1 MADYSQ
7 YFPQSGSAGTDYSG
21 YFPPSNQP
29 APKVPGAV
37 DLGPGGMKKAL
48 GEVAAEAGPMGA
60 ALAGVGTRVNDA
72 AMRLKQIFGNELSGT
87 EIADIKA
94 GRQLR
99 DVSTPAMLGSMG
111 GEIAMTYPIA
121 PKTIAGNVATGG
133 AMGGILNPVLPG
145 ESTMGNV
152 VTGGVAQGAGA
163 TAMKGLGMLAQPIR
177 QSAPVR
183 ALVDEGIIPTIGQAA
198 RATKSFGGKLLGNI
212 EDAATSIPGL
222 GGLITGARSRA
233 GQELQEAA
241 IARATPA
248 GTQALKGVGR
258 EVIEETSN
266 AVSDAYGV
274 ALDRIG
280 TVKLDTQFL
289 NSAPQI
295 VQRAVALNPQQ
306 KADVANVVEQVISS
320 RVNPG
325 GGAVDARIAKTIDS
339 DLGSYVREYSRS
351 SQASERQAANVI
363 REIQTQWR
371 ELITRNAP
379 DAETANLLKDANR
392 AFANLLRVEK
402 AATKGTSSGG
412 EFTAAQLNQAVR
424 ELTPNKRTFAKGGA
438 LMQDLSDPAA
448 QVLTG
453 RLGES
458 GTVPRG
464 MIALGMLGGGG
475 AYANEQAGG
484 PNWLTNLAIG
494 TAALGPL
501 YTRAGSRYAVGDLA
515 PAVQSALRE
524 AMERAAPYGGMLAR
538 SSQQRRE

>member
-7 YFPQSGSAGTDYSG
+7 YFPSGGQSTDYSG

-29 APKVPGAV
+29 AKPVLGAV
-37 DLGPGGMKKAL
+37 DLGPGGMKTAL
-48 GEVAAEAGPMGA
+48 GEIAKEAGPWGA
-60 ALAGVGTRVNDA
+60 ALAGAGTRVNDA
-72 AMRLKQIFGNELSGT
+72 AMRLKQLFGNELSARET
-87 EIADIKA
+87 ADIRS

-99 DVSTPAMLGSMG
+99 EVSTPAMLGGIG
-111 GEIAMTYPIA
+111 GEAAMTYRVA
-121 PKTIAGNVATGG
+121 PATIAGNVVAGG
-133 AMGGILNPVLPG
+133 ALGGLMNPVLPG
-145 ESTMGNV
+145 ESVMGHM
-152 VTGGVAQGAGA
+152 AQGAAAQGLGA
-163 TAMKGLGMLAQPIR
+163 TAMKGLGMAAQPIR

-183 ALVDEGIIPTIGQAA
+183 KLLDEGIIPTLGQAA
-198 RATKSFGGKLLGNI
+198 RSTQSFGGKVLGGI
-212 EDAATSIPGL
+212 EDAATSIPVL
-222 GGLITGARSRA
+222 GNIISGARGRA
-233 GQELQEAA
+233 AGELQEAA
-241 IARATPA
+241 IRRATPA
-248 GTQALKGVGR
+248 GQAPTKLTGR
-258 EVIEETSN
+258 EAIEETSN
-266 AVSDAYGV
+266 AVSDAYGM

-320 RVNPG
+320 RVNPAEG
-325 GGAVDARIAKTIDS
+325 VISAQIAKTIDS

-351 SQASERQAANVI
+351 SQASERQAANVV

-379 DAETANLLKDANR
+379 DAETAQLLKDANT

-402 AATKGTSSGG
+402 ASIKGASKGG
-412 EFTAAQLNQAVR
+412 EFTPAQLSQAVR
-424 ELTPNKRTFAKGGA
+424 EMTPNKRQFAKGNA

-458 GTVPRG
+458 GSVPRG
-464 MIALGMLGGGG
+464 LVGLGLLGGGG
-475 AYANEQAGG
+475 AYANERAGG
-484 PNWLTNLAIG
+484 PDWLTN
-494 TAALGPL
+494 AALVTGMLAPM

-515 PAVQSALRE
+515 PTVQNALRMRLE
-524 AMERAAPYGGMLAR
+524 QAAPYGGMLSRAY
-538 SSQQRRE
+538 QTQKE

>member
-1 MADYSQ
+1 MSDYSK
-7 YFPQSGSAGTDYSG
+7 YFPAGQAQSDYSG
-21 YFPPSNQP
+21 YFPPSNEP
-29 APKVPGAV
+29 APKVAGAV
-37 DLGPGGMKKAL
+37 DLGAGGMKTAL
-48 GEVAAEAGPMGA
+48 SQAAQEAGPMGA

-72 AMRLKQIFGNELSGT
+72 AMRLKQIFGNELSVP
-87 EIADIKA
+87 EIADVKA

-99 DVSTPAMLGSMG
+99 DVSTPAMLGGIG
-111 GEIAMTYPIA
+111 GEVAMTYPLA
-121 PKTIAGNVATGG
+121 PKTILGNVATGG
-133 AMGGILNPVLPG
+133 AVGGLINPVLPG

-152 VTGGVAQGAGA
+152 VQGGAAQGAGA
-163 TAMKGLGMLAQPIR
+163 GVMKGLGIAAQPIR

-198 RATKSFGGKLLGNI
+198 RATKSGIGKFIGSV

-222 GGLITGARSRA
+222 GSLISGARGRA

-241 IARATPA
+241 IARATPK
-248 GTQALKGVGR
+248 GVDPIKGVGR

-320 RVNPG
+320 RVNPAG
-325 GGAVDARIAKTIDS
+325 GIVDARIAKTIDS
-339 DLGSYVREYSRS
+339 DLGSYVREFSRS

-363 REIQTQWR
+363 REIQSQWR

-379 DAETANLLKDANR
+379 DAETATMLKDANR

-402 AATKGTSSGG
+402 AATKGTSAGG
-412 EFTAAQLNQAVR
+412 EFSAAQLNQSVR
-424 ELTPNKRTFAKGGA
+424 ELTPNKRNFAKGNA

-464 MIALGMLGGGG
+464 LIGLGLLGGGG

-484 PNWLTNLAIG
+484 PNWITNAAI
-494 TAALGPL
+494 AAGMLGPL
-501 YTRAGSRYAVGDLA
+501 YTRGGSRYAIGDLS
-515 PAVQSALRE
+515 PTIQNALRLGLE
-524 AMERAAPYGGMLAR
+524 QAAPYGGILAR
-538 SSQQRRE
+538 SSQQSRE